1 MNRNLDDFL
10 NSCDNKYVLASIAAK
25 RARQII
31 DGSKPRVNSHSNK
44 PVCIALEEIAAGKV
58 KYEIPKKTLSSR

>member
-10 NSCDNKYVLASIAAK
+10 NSCENKYILATVASK

-31 DGSKPRVNSHSNK
+31 DGSKPRVNSESNK
-44 PVCIALEEIAAGKV
+44 PVCIALEEIALGKV
-58 KYEIPKKTLSSR
+58 KYEMPTQHTIK